1 VAQYRPHRGGRST
14 SGLRPRLPR
23 HRRYRH
29 HNRLGDL
36 VFDRENILDIT
47 IVDVR
52 PLHHIVR
59 GAAQTSGDAQPVADA
74 FDRELRAAGIRA
86 EADEGKNGDGV
97 NTSGPMR
104 VYSSARESIN
114 MRITNLTGI
123 AAALLSIAP
132 IGMSAQSSGARKMQ
146 TKPAVVGSDVRELP
160 ADQQII
166 HALSRLTFGARPG
179 DVLKVRAIGLDNWI
193 DQQLHPDKIDDS
205 AIESFVAKYSVL
217 HQDQNSLLQQYAQ
230 QQRER
235 RQVKKERADSTRVMG
250 ATDSM
255 AMRKQLLQQF
265 NLTRQVVTQLQSSRV
280 ARAVASER
288 QLQEVMTDFWENHFN
303 IYAQKGGPE
312 PYYLTDF
319 DQNVIRPHA
328 LGKFHDLLKAV
339 SRSPA
344 MLFYL
349 DNARSMADS
358 NRPSLRQLRQP
369 RKHPGLNE
377 NYGRELLELHT
388 LGVDGG
394 YSQQDVINVARAFTG
409 WTIQP
414 PAQGGGFIFRPQVH
428 DAGDK
433 IVLGHKLAA
442 GPGMEDA
449 EDVLD
454 ILAKS
459 PATAHFISFKLARR
473 FVSDSPSKA
482 LVDHAAQVYLRTD
495 GDIREVL
502 RAIITSPEFFS
513 QQAFHSKVKTPFE
526 VVVSAMRS
534 LNAAPD
540 STPRTAQV
548 IAFLGQPIF
557 GHQAPN
563 GWPETSDAWMNTGA
577 ILNRINFGIA
587 AAAGRLPG
595 VDIRALPA
603 LDTLRSAPRDKQVD
617 AVVATI
623 LNGMVSP
630 DTRAVL
636 LSGEHPMLANGA
648 GSTGMQDMTAAAPDG
663 GAMSDQEMNS
673 TGNGARMRPNQNGGG
688 KRVALQGRGFGNVPQ
703 ITGLAQIV
711 GLALGSPEFQRH

>member
-1 VAQYRPHRGGRST
+1 
-14 SGLRPRLPR
+14 
-23 HRRYRH
+23 
-29 HNRLGDL
+29 
-36 VFDRENILDIT
+36 
-47 IVDVR
+47 
-52 PLHHIVR
+52 
-59 GAAQTSGDAQPVADA
+59 
-74 FDRELRAAGIRA
+74 
-86 EADEGKNGDGV
+86 
-97 NTSGPMR
+97 M
-104 VYSSARESIN
+104 
-114 MRITNLTGI
+114 MRITKLVLAT
-123 AAALLSIAP
+123 AALLSVAP
-132 IGMSAQSSGARKMQ
+132 IGAFAQKSGAKSPPKTVIAR
-146 TKPAVVGSDVRELP
+146 SDVRELP

-166 HALSRLTFGARPG
+166 QALSRLTFGARPG
-179 DVLKVRAIGLDNWI
+179 DAQQVRSIGLDNWI
-193 DQQLHPDKIDDS
+193 DRQLHPDKINDDAMNAFVSRYS
-205 AIESFVAKYSVL
+205 AL
-217 HQDQNSLLQQYAQ
+217 NQDQNDLLRQYAQ
-230 QQRER
+230 QQQER
-235 RQVKKERADSTRVMG
+235 RVVKRDRADSTKGMT
-250 ATDSM
+250 ADDS
-255 AMRKQLLQQF
+255 AMLMQLRQQQ
-265 NLTRQVVTQLQSSRV
+265 NSRRQVVTQLQSSRV

-303 IYAQKGGPE
+303 IYAAKGAPE
-312 PYYLTDF
+312 PYYLVDF

-328 LGKFHDLLKAV
+328 LGKFRDLLEAV

-358 NRPSLRQLRQP
+358 TEPTLQGPNQVPRVRAVPFPRRGIGGIFGPMRVPVQRPPQQQQQRQRQ
-369 RKHPGLNE
+369 GLNE

-394 YSQQDVINVARAFTG
+394 YTQQDVINVARAFTG
-409 WTIQP
+409 WTIKP
-414 PAQGGGFIFRPQVH
+414 PAQGGGFIFRPQTH
-428 DAGDK
+428 DAGEK
-433 IVLGHKLAA
+433 VVLGHRLAA
-442 GPGMEDA
+442 GRGEEDA

-473 FVSDSPSKA
+473 FVSDTPSKA
-482 LVDHAAQVYLRTD
+482 LVDHAAQVYLKTD

-513 QQAFHSKVKTPFE
+513 QQAFHSKVKSPFE
-526 VVVSAMRS
+526 VVVSAMRA

-548 IAFLGQPIF
+548 IAYLGQPIY

-563 GWPETSDAWMNTGA
+563 GWPETGEAWMNTGA
-577 ILNRINFGIA
+577 ILNRINFGMA

-595 VDIRALPA
+595 VNAGALPV
-603 LDTLRSAPRDKQVD
+603 LDTIGGAPRDKQVD

-648 GSTGMQDMTAAAPDG
+648 ARGIQDMSPADQNDEMSGASMPD
-663 GAMSDQEMNS
+663 
-673 TGNGARMRPNQNGGG
+673 TRPRPKQNGGG
-688 KRVALQGRGFGNVPQ
+688 KGALLQGRGGLGNIPPL
-703 ITGLAQIV
+703 TGVTQIV

>member
-1 VAQYRPHRGGRST
+1 
-14 SGLRPRLPR
+14 
-23 HRRYRH
+23 
-29 HNRLGDL
+29 
-36 VFDRENILDIT
+36 
-47 IVDVR
+47 
-52 PLHHIVR
+52 
-59 GAAQTSGDAQPVADA
+59 
-74 FDRELRAAGIRA
+74 
-86 EADEGKNGDGV
+86 
-97 NTSGPMR
+97 
-104 VYSSARESIN
+104 
-114 MRITNLTGI
+114 MRITKLTGI
-123 AAALLSIAP
+123 AAALFSVAP
-132 IGMSAQSSGARKMQ
+132 IGVSAQSSGAKI
-146 TKPAVVGSDVRELP
+146 PAKTVIARSDVRELP

-166 HALSRLTFGARPG
+166 QALSRLTFGPGPG
-179 DVLKVRAIGLDNWI
+179 DALKVRAIGLDNWI
-193 DQQLHPDKIDDS
+193 DQQLHPEKIDDS
-205 AIESFVAKYSVL
+205 AIEQFVAKYSVL
-217 HQDQNSLLQQYAQ
+217 HQDQNALLQQYAQ

-235 RQVKKERADSTRVMG
+235 QQVRRERADSTRVMS
-250 ATDSM
+250 AADSM
-255 AMRKQLLQQF
+255 AMRQQLQQQF

-280 ARAVASER
+280 ARAVASDR

-319 DQNVIRPHA
+319 DENVIRPHA
-328 LGKFHDLLKAV
+328 LGKFRDLLEAV
-339 SRSPA
+339 AKSPA

-358 NRPSLRQLRQP
+358 TRPTLAARNGGGFRVMPMRRGGVGGALGAMRAAQQMQRQQQQRQ
-369 RKHPGLNE
+369 RQRQGLNE

-394 YSQQDVINVARAFTG
+394 YTQQDVINVARAFTG

-414 PAQGGGFIFRPQVH
+414 PAQGGGFVFRPQAH

-442 GPGMEDA
+442 GRGMDDA

-482 LVDHAAQVYLRTD
+482 LVDHAAQVYLKTD
-495 GDIREVL
+495 GDIREVM

-540 STPRTAQV
+540 STPRSAQV

-577 ILNRINFGIA
+577 ILNRINFGMA

-595 VDIRALPA
+595 ADIRALPA
-603 LDTLRSAPRDKQVD
+603 LDTLRSAPREKQVD

-648 GSTGMQDMTAAAPDG
+648 GTSAMQDIARAGAAG
-663 GAMSDQEMNS
+663 GRRA
-673 TGNGARMRPNQNGGG
+673 
-688 KRVALQGRGFGNVPQ
+688 ALQGRGFANVPQ
-703 ITGLAQIV
+703 LTGLPQIV

>member
-1 VAQYRPHRGGRST
+1 
-14 SGLRPRLPR
+14 
-23 HRRYRH
+23 
-29 HNRLGDL
+29 
-36 VFDRENILDIT
+36 
-47 IVDVR
+47 
-52 PLHHIVR
+52 
-59 GAAQTSGDAQPVADA
+59 
-74 FDRELRAAGIRA
+74 
-86 EADEGKNGDGV
+86 
-97 NTSGPMR
+97 M
-104 VYSSARESIN
+104 N
-114 MRITNLTGI
+114 MRITKFAGI

-132 IGMSAQSSGARKMQ
+132 IGMSAQTSGARKSP
-146 TKPAVVGSDVRELP
+146 TRTAVIRSDVRELP

-166 HALSRLTFGARPG
+166 QALSRLTFGAKPG
-179 DVLKVRAIGLDNWI
+179 DVLKVRAIGLDDWI
-193 DQQLHPDKIDDS
+193 DRQLHPDKIDDS
-205 AIESFVAKYSVL
+205 ATGQFIANYSVL
-217 HQDQNSLLQQYAQ
+217 HQDQNALLQQYAQ
-230 QQRER
+230 EQRER
-235 RQVKKERADSTRVMG
+235 QQVRRDRADSTRVMS

-255 AMRKQLLQQF
+255 AMRQQMQQQF

-303 IYAQKGGPE
+303 VYAQKGGPE

-319 DQNVIRPHA
+319 DENVIRPHA
-328 LGKFHDLLKAV
+328 LGKFRDLLEAV
-339 SRSPA
+339 AKSPA

-358 NRPSLRQLRQP
+358 TRPTLAGSGRREGLQMRRRQLQVRPPQQLRPQRQ
-369 RKHPGLNE
+369 RQGLNE

-394 YSQQDVINVARAFTG
+394 YTQQDVINVARAFTG

-433 IVLGHKLAA
+433 IVLGHRLAA
-442 GPGMEDA
+442 GRGMEDA

-459 PATAHFISFKLARR
+459 PATAHFISFKLARH

-482 LVDHAAQVYLRTD
+482 LVDHAAQTYLKTD

-513 QQAFHSKVKTPFE
+513 QRAFHSKVKTPFE

-540 STPRTAQV
+540 STPRTAQA

-563 GWPETSDAWMNTGA
+563 GWPETGDAWMNTGA
-577 ILNRINFGIA
+577 ILNRINFGMA

-603 LDTLRSAPRDKQVD
+603 LDTVRSAPRDKQVD

-636 LSGEHPMLANGA
+636 LSGEHPMLGNEGSGKGEA
-648 GSTGMQDMTAAAPDG
+648 GS
-663 GAMSDQEMNS
+663 EMREPGS
-673 TGNGARMRPNQNGGG
+673 G
-688 KRVALQGRGFGNVPQ
+688 KRGALQGRAFGNVPQ
-703 ITGLAQIV
+703 LSGLSQIV

>member
-1 VAQYRPHRGGRST
+1 
-14 SGLRPRLPR
+14 
-23 HRRYRH
+23 
-29 HNRLGDL
+29 
-36 VFDRENILDIT
+36 
-47 IVDVR
+47 
-52 PLHHIVR
+52 
-59 GAAQTSGDAQPVADA
+59 
-74 FDRELRAAGIRA
+74 
-86 EADEGKNGDGV
+86 
-97 NTSGPMR
+97 
-104 VYSSARESIN
+104 
-114 MRITNLTGI
+114 
-123 AAALLSIAP
+123 
-132 IGMSAQSSGARKMQ
+132 
-146 TKPAVVGSDVRELP
+146 VRELP

-166 HALSRLTFGARPG
+166 QALNRLTFGPKPG
-179 DVLKVRAIGLDNWI
+179 DVLKVRAIGLDKWI
-193 DQQLHPDKIDDS
+193 DQQLHPEKINDS
-205 AIESFVAKYSVL
+205 GIDAMLAKYPVMN
-217 HQDQNSLLQQYAQ
+217 QDQNDLLRQYAE
-230 QQRER
+230 QQRQR
-235 RQVKKERADSTRVMG
+235 REVKRDRADTTRAMSP
-250 ATDSM
+250 ADSM
-255 AMRKQLLQQF
+255 AMRQLQQRA

-303 IYAQKGGPE
+303 IYAAKGAPE
-312 PYYLTDF
+312 AYYLTDF
-319 DQNVIRPHA
+319 DENVIRPHA
-328 LGKFHDLLKAV
+328 LGKFRDLLEAV
-339 SRSPA
+339 SKSPA

-358 NRPSLRQLRQP
+358 TRPTLSAQDAFPRPPLTIMRGRGIGRTLGAMRAAEQMRRQQQQQQQRPRQ
-369 RKHPGLNE
+369 GLNE

-394 YSQQDVINVARAFTG
+394 YTQQDVINVARAFTG
-409 WTIQP
+409 WTIKP

-433 IVLGHKLAA
+433 VVLGHKLAS
-442 GPGMEDA
+442 GRGMEDA

-454 ILAKS
+454 ILARS

-473 FVSDSPSKA
+473 FVSDTPSKA
-482 LVDHAAQVYLRTD
+482 LVDHAAQVYLKTD

-513 QQAFHSKVKTPFE
+513 QQAFRTKVKSPFE
-526 VVVSAMRS
+526 VVVSAMRA

-563 GWPETSDAWMNTGA
+563 GWPETGESWMNTGA
-577 ILNRINFGIA
+577 ILNRINFGMA

-595 VDIRALPA
+595 IDILAVPSL
-603 LDTLRSAPRDKQVD
+603 APYRIASRQEQVD

-636 LSGEHPMLANGA
+636 VSGEHPLLANGA
-648 GSTGMQDMTAAAPDG
+648 ATGIQDMSPKDSSATADMRDAAISG
-663 GAMSDQEMNS
+663 GVDTGTGDVAMSGSGSNPA
-673 TGNGARMRPNQNGGG
+673 ARVRPQQNGG
-688 KRVALQGRGFGNVPQ
+688 RRAALQGRPFTNLPQ
-703 ITGLAQIV
+703 LTGLPQIV

>member
-1 VAQYRPHRGGRST
+1 
-14 SGLRPRLPR
+14 
-23 HRRYRH
+23 
-29 HNRLGDL
+29 
-36 VFDRENILDIT
+36 
-47 IVDVR
+47 
-52 PLHHIVR
+52 
-59 GAAQTSGDAQPVADA
+59 
-74 FDRELRAAGIRA
+74 
-86 EADEGKNGDGV
+86 
-97 NTSGPMR
+97 
-104 VYSSARESIN
+104 
-114 MRITNLTGI
+114 MRITKLTGI
-123 AAALLSIAP
+123 TFALLSIAP
-132 IGMSAQSSGARKMQ
+132 LDISAQSSGAWTTQSR
-146 TKPAVVGSDVRELP
+146 PAIVRSDVRELT

-166 HALSRLTFGARPG
+166 HALSRLTFGTRPG
-179 DVLKVRAIGLDNWI
+179 DVQRMRAIGLDNWI
-193 DQQLHPDKIDDS
+193 DQQLRPDKIDDRP
-205 AIESFVAKYSVL
+205 IESFIANYSVL

-235 RQVKKERADSTRVMG
+235 QQARRERADSTRMMTP
-250 ATDSM
+250 ADSM
-255 AMRKQLLQQF
+255 AMRQQLQQQF

-312 PYYLTDF
+312 PYYLSDF
-319 DQNVIRPHA
+319 DENVIRPHA
-328 LGKFHDLLKAV
+328 LGKFRDLLEAV

-358 NRPSLRQLRQP
+358 TRPTLPARNSGGMRRQQQHRQQ
-369 RKHPGLNE
+369 RQRQGLNE

-394 YSQQDVINVARAFTG
+394 YTQQDVINVARAFTG

-433 IVLGHKLAA
+433 IVLGHRLAA
-442 GPGMEDA
+442 GRGMEDA

-454 ILAKS
+454 ILARS

-482 LVDHAAQVYLRTD
+482 LVDHAAEVYLKTD

-526 VVVSAMRS
+526 VVVSAMRA

-563 GWPETSDAWMNTGA
+563 GWPETGDAWMNTGA
-577 ILNRINFGIA
+577 ILNRINFGMA

-595 VDIRALPA
+595 GDNRALAA

-617 AVVATI
+617 AVVAAI
-623 LNGMVSP
+623 LNGMVSA

-636 LSGEHPMLANGA
+636 LSGEHPMLANA
-648 GSTGMQDMTAAAPDG
+648 ASATATQDMTGAAPD
-663 GAMSDQEMNS
+663 A
-673 TGNGARMRPNQNGGG
+673 G
-688 KRVALQGRGFGNVPQ
+688 KRAALRGRGFGDVPQ
-703 ITGLAQIV
+703 LTGIAQIV